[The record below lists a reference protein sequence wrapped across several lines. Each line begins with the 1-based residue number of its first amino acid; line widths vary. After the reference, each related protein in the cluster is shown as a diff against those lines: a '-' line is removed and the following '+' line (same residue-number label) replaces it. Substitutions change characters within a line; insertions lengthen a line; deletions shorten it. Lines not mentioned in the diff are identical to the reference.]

1 MGKVVRL
8 LWELNPPSTTAQA
21 AWWPYKDMLPVPQLS
36 DARSAGRAR
45 WWQEHVERQKKGSKR
60 FNSKEWRLC
69 FAHLGLIN
77 LGSVFFPAHSFSWHP
92 SLSIFLLHA
101 AGIVLLLFL
110 FPSWLFF
117 LAENPGEVG
126 KLFWWVTR
134 RWHNMKVSSGC
145 RVQKGCQ
152 GTWAGARKIDGQI
165 DRLHELGAER

>member
-77 LGSVFFPAHSFSWHP
+77 LRSVFFPAHSFSWHP
-92 SLSIFLLHA
+92 FLSIF
-101 AGIVLLLFL
+101 
-110 FPSWLFF
+110 S
-117 LAENPGEVG
+117 
-126 KLFWWVTR
+126 T
-134 RWHNMKVSSGC
+134 VSSSSTPLGLFC
-145 RVQKGCQ
+145 SFFCFPADFSFWLKIQQKLESCSGEWHGGDTTWRFPLAVGFKKVARGHEQ
-152 GTWAGARKIDGQI
+152 GP
-165 DRLHELGAER
+165 ER